1 MGQILDGRALA
12 NLKANK
18 LKEKVKNLKKEG
30 IQPLFC
36 VINIGDDRGSKIY
49 IRTKKKRADQVG
61 IIQKIYQFPQEVKET
76 EILTLI
82 NQLNKDPKVYG
93 IMIQMPVPEQ
103 INADHLIEAID
114 PEKDV
119 DCMTPTN
126 IGRLWEANHFI
137 EPATVA
143 GIMALLAHY
152 QITLTG
158 KNIVIIGR
166 SNIVGKPMAA
176 LALENDATIS
186 ILHSHTKKLKAY
198 TKIADIIVSSAG
210 QANLVT
216 ADMVKDGVV
225 VIDVGINHLAGH
237 LVGDVAFD
245 EVKEKASY
253 ITPVPGGIGPLTVEF
268 LMEQVVKLTRRANDR

>member
-61 IIQKIYQFPQEVKET
+61 IIQKIYQFPQEVKEN
-76 EILTLI
+76 EVLTLI
-82 NQLNKDPKVYG
+82 DHLNKDPKVYG
-93 IMIQMPVPEQ
+93 IMIQMPVPKQ

-152 QITLTG
+152 HITLTG

-253 ITPVPGGIGPLTVEF
+253 ITPVPGGVGPLTVEF